1 MFRTVFAGIGLAVL
15 VAGGGRG
22 AEPDM
27 RNQVLHQGA
36 RNELGL
42 LIYCQGLGLADQAAV
57 AAQTRRID
65 SLPPTLRANVGEQE
79 EADGRLGYLAFDGRQ
94 ALFTASTSAQG
105 ISVATACA
113 VRSSMALAGP

>member
-1 MFRTVFAGIGLAVL
+1 MFRAVLAGIGLAAL

-57 AAQTRRID
+57 AAQRRRID
-65 SLPPTLRANVGEQE
+65 ALPPTIPADIGEQE

-94 ALFTASTSAQG
+94 ALFAVSASAQG
-105 ISVATACA
+105 ISIATACA